1 MGSVT
6 LDALAAGLRRRGT
19 PLASESALFLA
30 LECAEAIAA
39 AARQLDVGKITIDAE
54 GRVDVSACN
63 ESSDTQGIRSIG
75 VCVRALCE
83 PLPATVREFVRR
95 TDDGSIVRVS
105 SATSEL
111 EALLVPLNRAAAR
124 RVVARLV
131 REVAKEPT
139 SDRVSAPAPLP
150 PANSPV
156 NEPVS
161 ALASSVD
168 TEPDGAS
175 IGATSS
181 AGGATATVADMT
193 PLPSKLPP
201 PPRLGSLVTLPI
213 GPSHGD
219 EMEPHIGGDPEPSAA
234 PGADRTVPD
243 GALEDAPRTDAEES
257 LDEPKR
263 AASVESRRPL
273 AFVAAFFVVALVFF
287 VWRLS
292 HR

>member
-30 LECAEAIAA
+30 LECAEAIVAA
-39 AARQLDVGKITIDAE
+39 PRSLDVSKITIDPE
-54 GRVDVSACN
+54 GRVDASVCAD
-63 ESSDTQGIRSIG
+63 SSETQAIRSIG
-75 VCVRALCE
+75 ACVRALCE
-83 PLPATVREFVRR
+83 PLPSTVREFVRR
-95 TDDGSIVRVS
+95 TDDGSILTVS
-105 SATSEL
+105 GATSEL

-131 REVAKEPT
+131 REVAKEPS
-139 SDRVSAPAPLP
+139 SDRVSAPAPVAAP
-150 PANSPV
+150 EAA
-156 NEPVS
+156 PVS
-161 ALASSVD
+161 TALASSVD
-168 TEPDGAS
+168 TEPDGAP

-181 AGGATATVADMT
+181 AGAATATVADMT

-219 EMEPHIGGDPEPSAA
+219 DLEPHVGAAEASASPA
-234 PGADRTVPD
+234 ADRTVIDEPASD
-243 GALEDAPRTDAEES
+243 RPRSDAEES

-263 AASVESRRPL
+263 APSVEGRRPL
-273 AFVAAFFVVALVFF
+273 VFVAVFFLVALVFF

>member
-30 LECAEAIAA
+30 LECAEAIVA
-39 AARQLDVGKITIDAE
+39 AARSLDVSKIAVDPE
-54 GRVDVSACN
+54 GRVDVTGCAD
-63 ESSDTQGIRSIG
+63 SSETLAVRSVG
-75 VCVRALCE
+75 ACVRALCE
-83 PLPATVREFVRR
+83 PLPSTVREFVRR
-95 TDDGSIVRVS
+95 TDDGSILTVAG
-105 SATSEL
+105 ATSEL

-131 REVAKEPT
+131 REVAKEPS
-139 SDRVSAPAPLP
+139 SDRVSAPAPL
-150 PANSPV
+150 AADDAPV
-156 NEPVS
+156 RS

-168 TEPDGAS
+168 TEPDGAP
-175 IGATSS
+175 IGATNS
-181 AGGATATVADMT
+181 AGAATATVADMT

-213 GPSHGD
+213 GPSHG
-219 EMEPHIGGDPEPSAA
+219 EEVEPHLGSVEPSS
-234 PGADRTVPD
+234 PADRTVIDEPASD
-243 GALEDAPRTDAEES
+243 RPRSDAEES
-257 LDEPKR
+257 LDEPER
-263 AASVESRRPL
+263 PPSGESRRPL
-273 AFVAAFFVVALVFF
+273 VFVGVFFLVALLFF